1 MPSLSIER
9 TSMPRVAGASSSG
22 PRLFMRYAVALSL
35 IGTLAPLE
43 ASAQELAVPA
53 AHEDVGGKLTAERA
67 TTVVTTGE
75 TITSADLIGMA
86 PNEVFG
92 SRGLLPKRVTRED
105 AKPKPTAAG
114 IILRRVSGNI
124 TPGSSEATMDATQ
137 PGDALYI
144 NQMAEREEA
153 ARLADDGPFYQTLIA
168 AIDRG
173 PWGSIILV
181 LGVGLFGYF
190 TVRRPLRQFRMGQH
204 LTRMTNI
211 IEAMER
217 TRHAMPIGA
226 GGGIDS
232 LPVDAQRR
240 ADAVFDKGLGFL
252 RSYPRHEVTRELVKN
267 ARLADAMGRS
277 TRVLAINRL
286 IESLSQ
292 SGVAL
297 GLDDFAKSY
306 A

>member
-1 MPSLSIER
+1 MEALRQGEGSMPSLSVER
-9 TSMPRVAGASSSG
+9 IAMPGKAGASSSG
-22 PRLFMRYAVALSL
+22 PRISMRYAVAFSL
-35 IGTLAPLE
+35 VGILGQFE
-43 ASAQELAVPA
+43 ASAQEPAVSAALADVDSKVTSEDLAGRAPADVITEWRVP
-53 AHEDVGGKLTAERA
+53 
-67 TTVVTTGE
+67 
-75 TITSADLIGMA
+75 
-86 PNEVFG
+86 
-92 SRGLLPKRVTRED
+92 PKRVTSGDVASKATGASKIME
-105 AKPKPTAAG
+105 G
-114 IILRRVSGNI
+114 RVGVDL
-124 TPGSSEATMDATQ
+124 TPGSDQAAMDAAQ

-153 ARLADDGPFYQTLIA
+153 ARIDDDRPFYQTFIA

-173 PWGSIILV
+173 HWGSIILV
-181 LGVGLFGYF
+181 LGLGLFGYVI
-190 TVRRPLRQFRMGQH
+190 VRRPLRQFRMGQH
-204 LTRMTNI
+204 LTRMTNV

-217 TRHAMPIGA
+217 TRNTMPIGA

-232 LPVDAQRR
+232 LPADAQRR
-240 ADAVFDKGLGFL
+240 ADAIFEQGLAHL

-277 TRVLAINRL
+277 MRVLAINRL

-292 SGVAL
+292 SGIAL